1 MKING
6 KIKGYLYGII
16 AAVSYGLNPLFAL
29 PMYKNGL
36 DPDSVLIYR
45 YGFSVIALAMLL
57 KVSGITFKVRR
68 EQILPLIFLG
78 ISMAGSSLF
87 LFLAYQKMD
96 AGIASS
102 ILFVYPVLVAVFM
115 SLFWGEKLTVFTILS
130 LVLAFTGIKLLY
142 KSDGSPVDLW
152 GVVYVIASALCY
164 AFYLICVKVTK
175 VKGMRADKM
184 TFYSV
189 LFGFFVFI
197 IRLRGGMDLIIPQ
210 NTLTWSCG
218 VGSALV
224 CTVISL
230 MTTSAGINLVGPT
243 PVAILGALEPVT
255 AVVVNVILFDG
266 ILTGRMVL
274 GIFLIILSACIIICI
289 RQIDRLTR
297 YRKICQ
303 LRCSKKCFMKM

>member
-6 KIKGYLYGII
+6 KVKGYFYGIV

-29 PMYKNGL
+29 PMYNNGL
-36 DPDSVLIYR
+36 DPDSVLICR
-45 YGFSVIALAMLL
+45 YGFSVIFLGILL
-57 KVSGITFKVRR
+57 KVCGVPLKVKK
-68 EQILPLIFLG
+68 EQVLPLVSLG

-87 LFLAYQKMD
+87 LFLSYQKMD

-102 ILFVYPVLVAVFM
+102 ILFVYPVLVALFM
-115 SLFWGEKLTVFTILS
+115 SLFFGEKLSVFVIISLILS
-130 LVLAFTGIKLLY
+130 FVGINLLY
-142 KSDGSPVDLW
+142 KSDGSPVDIL
-152 GVVYVIASALCY
+152 GVVYVILSAVCY

-189 LFGFFVFI
+189 LFGLFVFI
-197 IRLRGGMDLIIPQ
+197 IRLRGGIDFIIPP
-210 NTLTWSCG
+210 NSLTWSCG
-218 VGSALV
+218 IGSALV

-230 MTTSAGINLVGPT
+230 ITTSAGINLVGPT

-266 ILTGRMVL
+266 VLTGRMIF
-274 GIFLIILSACIIICI
+274 GIVLIILSASVIICI
-289 RQIDRLTR
+289 RQIERLTR
-297 YRKICQ
+297 YKKLCQHRRKKV
-303 LRCSKKCFMKM
+303 L